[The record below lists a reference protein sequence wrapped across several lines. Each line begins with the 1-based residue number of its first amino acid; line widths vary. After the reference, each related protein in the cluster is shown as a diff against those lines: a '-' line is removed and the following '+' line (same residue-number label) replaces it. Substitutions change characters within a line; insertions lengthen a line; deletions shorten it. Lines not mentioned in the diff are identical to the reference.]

1 MEDNIPSFGRI
12 GIQFFAFLH
21 HLSQYIPIYLVLLL
35 RLQVLIE
42 IYDALYAYENFYWF
56 RDACF
61 GGFDQSE
68 RDLVVLTLNVFDDL
82 LVYFGG
88 IDYFGH
94 DVFGSCE
101 LDGIFSLPL

>member
-42 IYDALYAYENFYWF
+42 IYDTLYAY
-56 RDACF
+56 
-61 GGFDQSE
+61 
-68 RDLVVLTLNVFDDL
+68 
-82 LVYFGG
+82 
-88 IDYFGH
+88 
-94 DVFGSCE
+94 
-101 LDGIFSLPL
+101 